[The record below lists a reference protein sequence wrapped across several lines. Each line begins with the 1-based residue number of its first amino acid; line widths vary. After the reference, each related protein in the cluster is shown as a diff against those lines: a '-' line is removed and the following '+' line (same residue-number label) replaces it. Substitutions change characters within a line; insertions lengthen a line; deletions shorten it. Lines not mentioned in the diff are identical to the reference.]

1 MTGIIHVGA
10 WDGREY
16 LDRPGPLILIEPQ
29 EGPFNVME
37 QRFKTRRLKDV
48 DLYQVACGAERGT
61 ATLHVAH
68 PDHSSSLLRPKVK
81 SRNGGSIKFPGKR
94 QVVDVVTLDSIVRG
108 SQRFDT
114 LRIDAQGYELEV
126 LRGATDTLFRLSRV
140 EVEIHDPAVYEGA
153 ASLEE
158 VEALLA
164 AAGFRLASYD
174 AEGSDDLGDAVFI
187 RGNGTDPTP

>member
-1 MTGIIHVGA
+1 MSGGIVHVGA

-16 LDRPGPLILIEPQ
+16 EGVGGPLVLIEPQ

-37 QRFKTRRLKDV
+37 QRFRERRLKDV

-61 ATLHVAH
+61 ATLHVAY

-81 SRNGGSIKFPGKR
+81 SRNEGSIQFPGKR
-94 QVVDVVTLDSIVRG
+94 QVVDVVTLDSIIRG
-108 SQRFDT
+108 SNRFDT

-126 LRGATDTLFRLSRV
+126 LRGATDTLFRLGRV
-140 EVEIHDPAVYEGA
+140 EVEIHDPDVYDGA

-158 VEALLA
+158 IDALLG
-164 AAGFRLASYD
+164 AAGFTRTSY
-174 AEGSDDLGDAVFI
+174 ETESSDDLGDAVYL
-187 RGNGTDPTP
+187 RCASQR